1 MANHDDIGNAC
12 RYFLIGIGRTKN
24 DIIGNIICQGMV
36 VADDNQIIVL
46 LGFFPIG
53 IIQDA
58 IFCRIREFLTLNDIV
73 GTNNKSMIYIL
84 GCIIITINHI
94 ILAANIIYSR
104 MIVPRI
110 IKIPIFMIRITSQFI
125 VNTNNL

>member
-1 MANHDDIGNAC
+1 
-12 RYFLIGIGRTKN
+12 
-24 DIIGNIICQGMV
+24 MV
-36 VADDNQIIVL
+36 VADNNQIIVL